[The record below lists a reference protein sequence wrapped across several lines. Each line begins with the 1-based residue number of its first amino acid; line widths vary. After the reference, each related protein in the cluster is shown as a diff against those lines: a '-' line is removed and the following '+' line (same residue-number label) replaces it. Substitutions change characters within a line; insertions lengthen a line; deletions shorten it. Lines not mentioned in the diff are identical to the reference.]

1 VWMPRGDAGILLT
14 MAAAIEPLVLVVED
28 DDEIAMVLE
37 AYLRRDGFR
46 VARAVDGAQAT
57 QRHRELAPALVLLD
71 VKLPKRDGFEVLK
84 DIRQRAQTPVIMVTA
99 LGEDLEKLLALRSGA
114 DDYVIKPFNP
124 LEVVARVRAVLRR
137 TSASSS
143 SGQSISVGRL
153 TVDLRTHRARVSS
166 GEAAATDPAEGDA
179 LDLTLTEFRLLA
191 QLIGH
196 PDTVFSRAELLEKC
210 LSRES
215 DALDRTVDS
224 HLSKLRRKLEA
235 AGLPGHVVNVRGVGY
250 RLLP

>member
-1 VWMPRGDAGILLT
+1 MMSTAV
-14 MAAAIEPLVLVVED
+14 EPLILVVED
-28 DDEIAMVLE
+28 DDDIAQVLE

-46 VARAVDGAQAT
+46 VARAGDGAQAT
-57 QRHRELAPALVLLD
+57 QRHRELMPALVLLD
-71 VKLPKRDGFEVLK
+71 VKLPGRDGFEVLS

-137 TSASSS
+137 TAGSPSTDAAVR
-143 SGQSISVGRL
+143 VGRL
-153 TVDLRTHRARVSS
+153 TVDPRTHRAQVLAGDAGDGPTGD
-166 GEAAATDPAEGDA
+166 GEA
-179 LDLTLTEFRLLA
+179 LDLTLTEFRLLD
-191 QLIGH
+191 QLIRY
-196 PDTVFSRAELLEKC
+196 PDTVFARGELLEKC
-210 LSRES
+210 LTRES
-215 DALDRTVDS
+215 DALDRTVDR

-235 AGLPGHVVNVRGVGY
+235 AGLTGYVVNVRGVGY